1 MSTVAI
7 LAQGKPQ
14 SYSTTLA
21 YFLLSENRLK
31 LLVFRYAPG
40 APTTYVAKVP
50 AQIFREAS
58 VNLQLEIPA
67 AEAE

>member
-1 MSTVAI
+1 MVRKV
-7 LAQGKPQ
+7 L
-14 SYSTTLA
+14 
-21 YFLLSENRLK
+21 NV
-31 LLVFRYAPG
+31 VFRYAPG
-40 APTTYVAKVP
+40 APSTYVAKVP